1 MHKQCTWSH
10 GSIHYQIL
18 GKGTAVV
25 LLHGF
30 GEDSSIWKEQV
41 NYLQEN
47 YMVIIP
53 DLPGTGASEW
63 NVVNSEWSMVNDVND
78 SLITI
83 DKLAESIYA
92 ILVTEKIDQCCMLG
106 HSMGGYI
113 TLAFAEKYPDRLKKF
128 GLIHSTAFADSEEK
142 KNNRWRGIELMQEY
156 GGHAFLKTTIPNL
169 FGEKYK
175 HEHLETID
183 QLIKKASLFSTPI
196 LQAYYYAMMH
206 RPDRTSVLQGNP
218 LPVLFVLGT
227 EDVAA
232 PLNDV
237 LQQTHLPLNSYIH
250 ILDGVGHMGM
260 LESTER
266 MNHYIDAFI
275 HQS

>member
-128 GLIHSTAFADSEEK
+128 G
-142 KNNRWRGIELMQEY
+142 
-156 GGHAFLKTTIPNL
+156 
-169 FGEKYK
+169 
-175 HEHLETID
+175 
-183 QLIKKASLFSTPI
+183 
-196 LQAYYYAMMH
+196 
-206 RPDRTSVLQGNP
+206 
-218 LPVLFVLGT
+218 
-227 EDVAA
+227 
-232 PLNDV
+232 
-237 LQQTHLPLNSYIH
+237 
-250 ILDGVGHMGM
+250 
-260 LESTER
+260 
-266 MNHYIDAFI
+266 
-275 HQS
+275 

>member
-83 DKLAESIYA
+83 DKLAKRFEPEFSFLA
-92 ILVTEKIDQCCMLG
+92 VAALV
-106 HSMGGYI
+106 
-113 TLAFAEKYPDRLKKF
+113 AFAIVLKF
-128 GLIHSTAFADSEEK
+128 
-142 KNNRWRGIELMQEY
+142 
-156 GGHAFLKTTIPNL
+156 
-169 FGEKYK
+169 
-175 HEHLETID
+175 
-183 QLIKKASLFSTPI
+183 
-196 LQAYYYAMMH
+196 
-206 RPDRTSVLQGNP
+206 
-218 LPVLFVLGT
+218 
-227 EDVAA
+227 
-232 PLNDV
+232 
-237 LQQTHLPLNSYIH
+237 
-250 ILDGVGHMGM
+250 
-260 LESTER
+260 
-266 MNHYIDAFI
+266 
-275 HQS
+275 